1 MSGSGLSEASAV
13 TVGGA
18 AARFSH
24 SKGRLEVTVPPGA
37 GPAPIRVRVG
47 NRLSPPTD
55 AATFT
60 YAARTATAPAT
71 PPRPPVAPTVELSA
85 AKLAPGGTLSVSVRS
100 TTAAPFEIAA
110 ALQLTGDRAHIAG
123 AAKLQIIGA
132 GRARGRFAGSGTRS
146 VRLKLSAQALRRI
159 KSAARRARGLRS
171 ACGLRSAAVRRR
183 SGSGATACVLA
194 EAWRAAQAVKTIVD
208 ERDPA

>member
-159 KSAARRARGLRS
+159 KSAARHGARLEVGVRLALGGGQTAVGQRSYRLRT
-171 ACGLRSAAVRRR
+171 R
-183 SGSGATACVLA
+183 
-194 EAWRAAQAVKTIVD
+194 
-208 ERDPA
+208 